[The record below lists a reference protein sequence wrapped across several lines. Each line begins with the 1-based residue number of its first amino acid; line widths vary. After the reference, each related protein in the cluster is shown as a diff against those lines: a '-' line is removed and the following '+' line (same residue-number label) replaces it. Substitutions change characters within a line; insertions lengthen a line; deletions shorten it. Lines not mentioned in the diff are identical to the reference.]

1 MITIAITIN
10 YSHRLQRVVDVMV
23 QPLTPLHNLQLTWC
37 MIMIMPWCMI
47 KWKWDIPNIFTI
59 SHIWE
64 ILWYVV
70 NVISTIWERRGS
82 GDTVILDKSELDTRR
97 GFGFLWLSLI
107 LFEIFLMII
116 YILHNTITILTENH
130 YRVFPDPPLLAC
142 WSRSHIPVEANAE
155 VVWERR
161 QAKVSGWIFFRGEYL

>member
-1 MITIAITIN
+1 
-10 YSHRLQRVVDVMV
+10 MV

-116 YILHNTITILTENH
+116 YVWYILHNTITILTENH

-142 WSRSHIPVEANAE
+142 WSRSHIPVEANAGG
-155 VVWERR
+155 VWERR
-161 QAKVSGWIFFRGEYL
+161 RAKVSGWIFFRSEYFSGVHIFEGVNIFQG